1 LDEKTLFRQINSA
14 PGRVTAVMFPVGPV
28 SPVSPVSPIAKPAS
42 DHWRQV
48 NRNLIGSDK

>member
-1 LDEKTLFRQINSA
+1 LDEKTLFRQINLA
-14 PGRVTAVMFPVGPV
+14 PGRVTAVMFPVG
-28 SPVSPVSPIAKPAS
+28 PVSPVSPIAKPAS